1 MSEVW
6 EAIQT
11 NFVILIMV
19 LARVSGI
26 FTFNPIFARNNVP
39 QLVKAGLT
47 LVLALVMTMGG
58 SMEYTLPQGGTLP
71 FVFDILKEVLVGA
84 VLGFFVNL
92 MLQVF
97 SFAGETADMQIGL
110 SMAKSYDPTFGNAG
124 ISTQFYSYWFMMYFF
139 AVGGHLSYIEL
150 FAVSYETIPIG
161 YTNFNINIGYI
172 LVHYFQTVLT
182 LGLKLAMPIVAAS
195 LVTEFCIGVLM
206 KAVPSIHVFV
216 INIQIKMLVG
226 LTVLAA
232 SCGVVSEFMGEI
244 MNILFTN
251 LNGLTEKLII
261 LQ

>member
-1 MSEVW
+1 
-6 EAIQT
+6 
-11 NFVILIMV
+11 MV

-39 QLVKAGLT
+39 QMVKAGVT
-47 LVLALVMTMGG
+47 FVLSLVMVAAGG
-58 SMEYTLPQGGTLP
+58 IEYTMPSGLLP
-71 FVFDILKEVLVGA
+71 FAFDVVKELFVGA

-97 SFAGETADMQIGL
+97 AMAGEVSDMQIGL

-124 ISTQFYSYWFMMYFF
+124 LTTQFYSYWFMLYFF

-161 YTNFNINIGYI
+161 FSNLNVNIGYI
-172 LVHYFQTVLT
+172 LVQYFQTVLT
-182 LGLKLAMPIVAAS
+182 LALKLAMPVVAAS
-195 LVTEFCIGVLM
+195 LVTEFCVGVMM

-226 LTVLAA
+226 LVVLAA

-251 LNGLTEKLII
+251 LNGIVGEINI
-261 LQ
+261 S